1 MLTNINEESS
11 FQNNIN
17 EAIYSIKSKKHD
29 LAKMYLHAAMLEND
43 HSPEAYNLLGVISEY
58 KGDVLLACKYYRAA
72 YAFDPSFKPADKNL
86 EKLTSFFYKF
96 NELNID
102 YGDNKVNEYQKP
114 HLIGCKTMYIGQIIN
129 NEVSRKSNY

>member
-1 MLTNINEESS
+1 MLTNINEKGS
-11 FQNNIN
+11 FQNNIE
-17 EAIYSIKSKKHD
+17 EAIYAIKSSEHD

-96 NELNID
+96 NQANID
-102 YGDNKVNEYQKP
+102 YGENNINEYQKS
-114 HLIGCKTMYIGQIIN
+114 HLIERKTMYIGQLIN
-129 NEVSRKSNY
+129 NVASRKSTY